1 MDTEKTAKDMK
12 SELQKLVLLLQL
24 RQKKEQ
30 VDSLSSYLE
39 TLEDELSELEIAV
52 LEADLP
58 HENPIVVGKTVFF
71 SETGGSHGLG
81 QPVLPPRTRIHP
93 NLRVPGIG
101 IGIGI

>member
-1 MDTEKTAKDMK
+1 MDTEQTNQKTKDIK

-52 LEADLP
+52 LESELP
-58 HENPIVVGKTVFF
+58 RETPIVVGKTVFF
-71 SETGGSHGLG
+71 VEREEVKVWDNPYFLPEPVSTPTLESLG
-81 QPVLPPRTRIHP
+81 
-93 NLRVPGIG
+93 
-101 IGIGI
+101 